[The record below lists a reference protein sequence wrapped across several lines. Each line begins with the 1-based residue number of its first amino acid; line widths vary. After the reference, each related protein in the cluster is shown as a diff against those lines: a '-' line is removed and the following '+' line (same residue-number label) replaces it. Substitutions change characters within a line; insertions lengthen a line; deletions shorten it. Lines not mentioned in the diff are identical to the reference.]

1 MGEGKSNS
9 DNGKKQNKKLSQQDV
24 VNNYVKKVIGEMN
37 EQYKNTDEGGSM
49 EQLLSRTT
57 GTAGTTGTTGATGP
71 TGATGASNT
80 TNTCDNYIKS
90 LTDKVT
96 NINILRFELDRLPLD
111 FKARAY
117 FENDVKPLIDTL
129 YTLGLASLDFSATAA
144 SLSNTNFGSS
154 SKIKDAIDLV
164 GGVNEI
170 SDDLIKVL
178 RCKVDNMLKLS
189 KYDCK

>member
-9 DNGKKQNKKLSQQDV
+9 DNGKKQNKKLSQQDA

-37 EQYKNTDEGGSM
+37 EQYKNTDKGDSM
-49 EQLLSRTT
+49 EQLLSQTT
-57 GTAGTTGTTGATGP
+57 GATGTTGPTGP
-71 TGATGASNT
+71 TGATGTSTT
-80 TNTCDNYIKS
+80 TNTCDDCIKS
-90 LTDKVT
+90 LADKVT

>member
-9 DNGKKQNKKLSQQDV
+9 DNGEKQNRKLSQQEIV
-24 VNNYVKKVIGEMN
+24 SNYVKKVIGEMN
-37 EQYKNTDEGGSM
+37 EQYKNTDEGGEM
-49 EQLLSRTT
+49 EQLLS
-57 GTAGTTGTTGATGP
+57 GTTGTST
-71 TGATGASNT
+71 T
-80 TNTCDNYIKS
+80 TNTCDNYVQS

-117 FENDVKPLIDTL
+117 FENDVKPLTDTL

-144 SLSNTNFGSS
+144 SLANTNFGSS

-164 GGVNEI
+164 HGVNEI

-178 RCKVDNMLKLS
+178 RCKVDNMLKLA